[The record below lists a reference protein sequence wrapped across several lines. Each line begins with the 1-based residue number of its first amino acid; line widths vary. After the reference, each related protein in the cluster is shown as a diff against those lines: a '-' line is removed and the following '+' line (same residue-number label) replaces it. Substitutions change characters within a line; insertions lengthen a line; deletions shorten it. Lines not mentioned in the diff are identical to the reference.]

1 MLDNLILGFSTIATL
16 PCTVAIIAG
25 VIIGI
30 ICGALPGLSASTT
43 VALMVPFTFG
53 MDPIVAIVLLI
64 SVYQGSEYGGSIT
77 SIAVGMP
84 GNPSAAVTVIDG
96 YELTKQG
103 KPGLALMISLIGS
116 TFGGIAGAFVL
127 FAFAEP
133 LANVALSFGAPEYF
147 SLAVFGLAIIASLA
161 GDNLLKGFLVMFIGL
176 FLSTIGLD
184 GFTGEERYVF
194 GVAKMMDGLGI
205 IPCLIGLFAMAT
217 VFSEIENSMDSAIE
231 RIKVTFEKPDMKV
244 VFGLWKVYLHSS
256 IIGSIVGVLPGA
268 GATIASFI
276 CYSEA
281 RRVSKHKEL
290 FGKGSLEG
298 VAAPECGNNAVVG
311 ASLIPLL
318 TLGIPSSATASVL
331 VGALMLH
338 NIQPGPLLF
347 QTNGDIVYGIF
358 AGVVMSSVAQLVF
371 GLIGIPVWVKVISA
385 PKPILLAVITVLSVI
400 GSYGFNNSIVDV
412 WIMLGFG
419 VLGYVLTKINF
430 PVTPIV
436 LGLVLGGMMEENY
449 RRALMVSGGD
459 HSIFITHPIS
469 AGLLIVAAL
478 SLLSPL
484 LYKKITKST
493 TT

>member
-1 MLDNLILGFSTIATL
+1 
-16 PCTVAIIAG
+16 
-25 VIIGI
+25 
-30 ICGALPGLSASTT
+30 
-43 VALMVPFTFG
+43 
-53 MDPIVAIVLLI
+53 
-64 SVYQGSEYGGSIT
+64 
-77 SIAVGMP
+77 
-84 GNPSAAVTVIDG
+84 
-96 YELTKQG
+96 
-103 KPGLALMISLIGS
+103 
-116 TFGGIAGAFVL
+116 
-127 FAFAEP
+127 
-133 LANVALSFGAPEYF
+133 
-147 SLAVFGLAIIASLA
+147 
-161 GDNLLKGFLVMFIGL
+161 
-176 FLSTIGLD
+176 
-184 GFTGEERYVF
+184 
-194 GVAKMMDGLGI
+194 
-205 IPCLIGLFAMAT
+205 MAT

-311 ASLIPLL
+311 ASLIRLL

-484 LYKKITKST
+484 LYKKIIQPTNT
-493 TT
+493 